1 MTRRERR
8 ECIFKILFQK
18 EFYQSEEMEVQG
30 QLFLEE
36 NEKVNEKEME
46 ELAQYVNDI
55 VLHIPEL
62 DEKINE
68 VAKGWKTNRIAKV
81 DLTLIRLALYE
92 ILYDENVPDK
102 VAINE
107 AVELAKI
114 YSNSDSSAFVNG
126 VLGKLVQGK

>member
-8 ECIFKILFQK
+8 DCIFKILFQK
-18 EFYQSEEMEVQG
+18 EFYQTEEMEEQG

-36 NEKVNEKEME
+36 NKKVNEEEME
-46 ELAQYVNDI
+46 EMAQYVNDI

-68 VAKGWKTNRIAKV
+68 VAKGWKTNRMAKV

-92 ILYDENVPDK
+92 ILYDENVPNK

-107 AVELAKI
+107 AVELTKI
-114 YSNSDSSAFVNG
+114 YSKSDSTAFVNG
-126 VLGKLVQGK
+126 VLGKLAQGK